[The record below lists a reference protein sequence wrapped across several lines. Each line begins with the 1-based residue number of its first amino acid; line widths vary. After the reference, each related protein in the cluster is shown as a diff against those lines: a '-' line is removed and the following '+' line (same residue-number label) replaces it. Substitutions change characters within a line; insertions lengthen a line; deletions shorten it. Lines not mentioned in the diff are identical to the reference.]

1 LSALDHIIVAAAT
14 LDEGARWVERE
25 LGVAMVPGGKHALMG
40 THNRLLALGKGVYLE
55 VIAIDPEAPAPKR
68 PRWLALDSPAMR
80 SRLARGPALVH
91 WVERT
96 DNIDA
101 ELGGDAE
108 MQILDLER
116 GRYHWRIGVP
126 RDGSIPGGGTRA
138 TLIQW
143 KGEHPAAALP
153 PSGCELV
160 RFAHEGARLEAVF
173 TAPAGTRT
181 IRGSGAE

>member
-126 RDGSIPGGGTRA
+126 RDGSIPGAGTRA